1 MIRGRDAG
9 PYGSRLLGP
18 AHQSVRAL
26 RLRVQVLLTV
36 LLVVTN
42 VIGAGTVASILLLV
56 RPTGGTDPDFVLA
69 SFIAVPVYVAV
80 AVVVGATVGTR
91 GAFAAL
97 RWAYEGREPTETD
110 RVRTLRVPR
119 TLTFVQAGLWAFAT
133 ALFSGLALLLDPSL
147 FTTELLAIG
156 ITGALISAI
165 AYLVTEFVLRPVAAR
180 ALADVQPTQ
189 TRGSGVRRRM
199 IGFWAIGSG
208 VPAAGTVVVGILALT
223 DDEITRTRLAV
234 VAIVLGVVVLLVRA
248 AHHRAQRAR
257 RRQPARRP
265 CAGASSA
272 WRTASTASPSRSYDG
287 TELGLLQSGFN
298 RMSAGLAERERMRD
312 LFGRHVGQDV
322 AAAAL
327 EADVELGGEVRVVSV
342 LFVDVK
348 GSTTLATQRPPS
360 EVVDVLNRFCSV
372 VVAEVDRHHG
382 LVNKFMGDAVLA
394 VFGAPV
400 PRDGPRHR
408 RRCAPPA
415 SMADPA
421 ARGAARGRLRRR
433 RRHRRGRGRQRRRPA
448 ALRVHRHRRRRE
460 HRRPPDR
467 AGQGP
472 RRPGPG
478 GDRLARGRRR
488 RRGRAVAR
496 RRVGGPARALGADRA
511 RRTGPVRLRRPS
523 PGCRRGARRDDA
535 R

>member
-1 MIRGRDAG
+1 MKPAG

-18 AHQSVRAL
+18 AHQSVKAL
-26 RLRVQVLLTV
+26 RLRVQLLLTV

-42 VIGAGTVASILLLV
+42 VIGAGPVASILLLV
-56 RPTGGTDPDFVLA
+56 RPSGGTDPDFVLA

-91 GAFAAL
+91 TTFRAL
-97 RWAYEGREPTETD
+97 RWAYEGREPTEND
-110 RVRTLRVPR
+110 RIRTLRVPR

-180 ALADVQPTQ
+180 ALIDGVPSQ

-234 VAIVLGVVVLLVRA
+234 VAIVLGVVVLVVGLFITALNARAVVNPLASVRWGLERLEDGEYGVDVA
-248 AHHRAQRAR
+248 V
-257 RRQPARRP
+257 
-265 CAGASSA
+265 
-272 WRTASTASPSRSYDG
+272 YDG

-348 GSTTLATQRPPS
+348 GSTTLATQRPPA
-360 EVVDVLNRFCSV
+360 EVVDVLNRFCAV
-372 VVAEVDRHHG
+372 VVAEVDRCHG

-400 PRDGPRHR
+400 PREDHATDALR
-408 RRCAPPA
+408 
-415 SMADPA
+415 A
-421 ARGAARGRLRRR
+421 ARGMAARLREELPDIDFGVGVATGEAVAGNVGDQQRFEYTVIGDAVNTAARLTELAKDRDGRVVVAAASLEAAEPDEAA
-433 RRHRRGRGRQRRRPA
+433 HWHEDGEEVLRGRSEPTGLAVPA
-448 ALRVHRHRRRRE
+448 
-460 HRRPPDR
+460 
-467 AGQGP
+467 
-472 RRPGPG
+472 
-478 GDRLARGRRR
+478 
-488 RRGRAVAR
+488 
-496 RRVGGPARALGADRA
+496 
-511 RRTGPVRLRRPS
+511 
-523 PGCRRGARRDDA
+523 
-535 R
+535 